1 MRKKTESKRQAILD
15 MAAELF
21 RESGFERA
29 SMSEL
34 CSRVGGSKATIYNY
48 FASKEELLFEVV
60 VQATEAE
67 FQATHE
73 ALDPSQRDITQALQN
88 FGERFLTL
96 IYSPPVQAVRR
107 LVVSEAGRSDL
118 GRRCFEIGPARSMA
132 EVAEFLQQAMHQ
144 GQLKQADPGIACL
157 HLKGLLEAEWLYR
170 FMFHTLEAPSPQ
182 EIVATVQRA
191 VAVFMAAYGAQP
203 ARQSLPV
210 PAS

>member
-73 ALDPSQRDITQALQN
+73 ALDPSQKDITQALQN
-88 FGERFLTL
+88 FGERFLAL
-96 IYSPPVQAVRR
+96 IYSPAVQAVRR

-118 GRRCFEIGPARSMA
+118 GRRCYEIGPARSMA
-132 EVAEFLQQAMHQ
+132 EVAEFLQQAMRQ
-144 GQLKQADPGIACL
+144 GQLKQADPRVACL
-157 HLKGLLEAEWLYR
+157 HLKGLLEAEWLDR
-170 FMFHTLEAPSPQ
+170 FMFHTFEAPKPQ
-182 EIVATVQRA
+182 EIAATVQRA
-191 VAVFMAAYGAQP
+191 LAVFMAAYGVQP
-203 ARQSLPV
+203 AR
-210 PAS
+210 

>member
-73 ALDPSQRDITQALQN
+73 ALDSTQQDITQALQN
-88 FGERFLTL
+88 FGERFLAL
-96 IYSPPVQAVRR
+96 LYSPPVQAVRR

-118 GRRCFEIGPARSMA
+118 GRRCYEIGPARSMA
-132 EVAEFLQQAMHQ
+132 EVAEFLQQAMRQ
-144 GQLKQADPGIACL
+144 GQLKQAEARVACL
-157 HLKGLLEAEWLYR
+157 HLKALLEAEWLDR
-170 FMFHTLEAPSPQ
+170 FMFHTLEAPSLE
-182 EIVATVQRA
+182 EIAATVRRA

-203 ARQSLPV
+203 AR
-210 PAS
+210 

>member
-34 CSRVGGSKATIYNY
+34 CSRVGGSKATLYNY

-73 ALDPSQRDITQALQN
+73 ALDPSQQDITQALQN

-96 IYSPPVQAVRR
+96 IYSPAVRAVRR

-118 GRRCFEIGPARSMA
+118 GRRCYEIGPARSMA
-132 EVAEFLQQAMHQ
+132 EVAEFLQQAMRQ
-144 GQLKQADPGIACL
+144 GQLKQADPRVACQ
-157 HLKGLLEAEWLYR
+157 HLKALLEAEWLDC
-170 FMFHTLEAPSPQ
+170 FMFHTCEAPKPQ
-182 EIVATVQRA
+182 EIAATVQRA
-191 VAVFMAAYGAQP
+191 IAVFMAAYGAQP
-203 ARQSLPV
+203 AP
-210 PAS
+210 

>member
-73 ALDPSQRDITQALQN
+73 ALDPSQQDITQALEN
-88 FGERFLTL
+88 FGERFVTL
-96 IYSPPVQAVRR
+96 IYSPAVQAVRR

-118 GRRCFEIGPARSMA
+118 GRRCYEIGPARSMA
-132 EVAEFLQQAMHQ
+132 EVAEFLQQAMRQ
-144 GQLKQADPGIACL
+144 GQLKQADPSIACL
-157 HLKGLLEAEWLYR
+157 HLKGLLEAEWLDH
-170 FMFHTLEAPSPQ
+170 FMFHTFEAPKPQ
-182 EIVATVQRA
+182 QIAATVQRA

-203 ARQSLPV
+203 AR
-210 PAS
+210 